1 MSQASRFMVY
11 LTLTSQCSCCSV
23 TSLFTVFSCFLLARE
38 KLSNTI
44 FLPHVCFL
52 FLWIG
57 EGWQIF
63 KPKLNPESEGALFLD
78 PARGPIGLRFGV
90 GSHVQVLIFL
100 LCFFLY
106 QKCQIFFQK
115 VFSPCLQLIGF
126 LKLGSDFWIFA
137 WSSWYTSIYQDISVC
152 TSTPVYIRPSGVG
165 NAPGPALAP
174 GGPSQRM
181 AGVRTCPAAVC
192 SPAERRRPAGRSTA
206 PAVGW

>member
-90 GSHVQVLIFL
+90 GPTRPSIDILIVLFFVSEMPKNFSKGFFTMFASHW
-100 LCFFLY
+100 
-106 QKCQIFFQK
+106 
-115 VFSPCLQLIGF
+115 F
-126 LKLGSDFWIFA
+126 LKIGI
-137 WSSWYTSIYQDISVC
+137 
-152 TSTPVYIRPSGVG
+152 
-165 NAPGPALAP
+165 
-174 GGPSQRM
+174 
-181 AGVRTCPAAVC
+181 
-192 SPAERRRPAGRSTA
+192 
-206 PAVGW
+206 